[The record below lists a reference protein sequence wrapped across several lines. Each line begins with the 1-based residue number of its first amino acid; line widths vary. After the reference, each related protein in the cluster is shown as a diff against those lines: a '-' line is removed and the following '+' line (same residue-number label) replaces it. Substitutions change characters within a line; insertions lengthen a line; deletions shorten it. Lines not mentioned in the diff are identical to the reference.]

1 MELSILAGGPLGIG
15 LTEWVLI
22 FLVILLL
29 FGASKLPKLA
39 RSMGTAM
46 GEFKKARNEMEQEVK
61 QAEYETLE
69 TEKEEDEEKDDLSM
83 KNIAKDLGIDVE
95 GKTEEEIKK
104 KIQEAMK
111 EKGK

>member
-15 LTEWVLI
+15 LTEWVII

-46 GEFKKARNEMEQEVK
+46 GEFKKARSEMEEEVK
-61 QAEYETLE
+61 KAEYETLE
-69 TEKEEDEEKDDLSM
+69 SEPEEDEEGDLNM

-104 KIQEAMK
+104 KIQETMK
-111 EKGK
+111 EKGS